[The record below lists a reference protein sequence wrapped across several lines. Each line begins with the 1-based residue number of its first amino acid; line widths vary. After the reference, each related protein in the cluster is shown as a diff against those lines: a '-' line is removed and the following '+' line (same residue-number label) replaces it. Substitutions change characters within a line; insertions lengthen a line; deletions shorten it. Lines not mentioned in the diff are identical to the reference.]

1 MLSIETINI
10 EKQDNLVIYNLNY
23 PVIKE
28 EQYEK
33 KLINY
38 INNVIHQDV
47 ISFKDVV
54 ESEIQTLMK
63 RGNYLSYI
71 NTEYDICYNKNNILS
86 IIVEFSQLSGLYN
99 ITYANSYNY
108 DIDLGRMIKL
118 KDIFKP
124 GIDYIDILNTRLRIE
139 LEEDRELFEDI
150 FTEEELDDYIETL
163 SISTNQNFY
172 LSDDGIVICFSS
184 YELDENVPDLLEFK
198 ILFEDCEE
206 YLSKYAKE
214 HILE

>member
-23 PVIKE
+23 PLIKE
-28 EQYEK
+28 DQYEK
-33 KLINY
+33 KIINY
-38 INNVIHQDV
+38 INDVIHQDV

-54 ESEIQTLMK
+54 ENEIQTLIR

-71 NTEYDICYNKNNILS
+71 NTEYDVCYNKKNIIS
-86 IIVEFSQLSGLYN
+86 IILEFSQLSGLYN

-108 DIDLGRMIKL
+108 DIDLGRVIKL

-124 GIDYIDILNTRLRIE
+124 GIDYIDILNTKLRLE
-139 LEEDRELFEDI
+139 LEEERELFEDI
-150 FTEEELDDYIETL
+150 FSEEELDDYIETL
-163 SISTNQNFY
+163 SISSNQNFY
-172 LSDDGIVICFSS
+172 LSDEGIVICFSS
-184 YELDENVPDLLEFK
+184 YELDESVADLLEFK

-214 HILE
+214 HILD